1 MRSMRVILL
10 AVIQTLDLQRS
21 FLFQGLCNKNIA
33 NYKNRKVCPGLVGT
47 GLFHLLENNAFDLS
61 LRYTFTV
68 LKAKLKYDKVYN
80 ADCYGIVEVLFGVKF

>member
-1 MRSMRVILL
+1 MDEV
-10 AVIQTLDLQRS
+10 T
-21 FLFQGLCNKNIA
+21 
-33 NYKNRKVCPGLVGT
+33 Y
-47 GLFHLLENNAFDLS
+47 FDLS